1 MSRTPLIILLS
12 GFLGAV
18 ALTAQVLPPTS
29 VTSTIQAQ
37 GSATISV
44 KPDQAQLIVSVST
57 DGTTAADASQK
68 NATIANQ
75 LLAALNQTVDGNGT
89 VQTIGYAINVR
100 YSNGSNPSVIGY
112 TAVNTIQITTGDLSH
127 LGNLIDTAVNNGA
140 NNIGALSFSLHDP
153 EPQTQQ
159 ALTAATKQALAHAAA
174 IAAGTGRSVGPVV
187 SAVQGGGV
195 VPVVYTGALGAA
207 TVTPIQTGYSTVSA
221 TVTVTV
227 QLQ

>member
-1 MSRTPLIILLS
+1 MSRTPLIILL
-12 GFLGAV
+12 GAIACAAV
-18 ALTAQVLPPTS
+18 LSAQTLP
-29 VTSTIQAQ
+29 VSTIQAQ

-57 DGTTAADASQK
+57 DAATASDASQK

-75 LLAALNQTVDGNGT
+75 VLAALNQMVDGNGT
-89 VQTIGYAINVR
+89 VQTIGYAINAR
-100 YSNGSNPSVIGY
+100 YSNGANPSVVGY

-140 NNIGALSFSLHDP
+140 TNIGALSFGLQDP
-153 EPQTQQ
+153 EPQKQQ

-187 SAVQGGGV
+187 SAVEGGSATPVVLTGV
-195 VPVVYTGALGAA
+195 VSA
-207 TVTPIQTGYSTVSA
+207 TPIQTGYATVSA
-221 TVTVTV
+221 SVTVTV